1 MMIKSL
7 LNPTDKSM
15 QTDPTEETGVT
26 LVLLVMA
33 GLPKHGTR
41 WARAQNPTP
50 RELNL
55 EERSLHS
62 EVKC

>member
-1 MMIKSL
+1 LFGDDDKEPS
-7 LNPTDKSM
+7 NPTDKSM
-15 QTDPTEETGVT
+15 LTDPTEEASLT

-50 RELNL
+50 GELNL
-55 EERSLHS
+55 EERNAPQ
-62 EVKC
+62 

>member
-15 QTDPTEETGVT
+15 PTDPTEETGLT

-41 WARAQNPTP
+41 WARA
-50 RELNL
+50 LISHA
-55 EERSLHS
+55 ERA
-62 EVKC
+62 